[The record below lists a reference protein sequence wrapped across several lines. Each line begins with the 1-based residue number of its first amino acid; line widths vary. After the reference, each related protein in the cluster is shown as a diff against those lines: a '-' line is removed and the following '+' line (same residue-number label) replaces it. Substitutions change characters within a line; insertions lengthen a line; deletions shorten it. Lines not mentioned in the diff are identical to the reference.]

1 MRFFFVLYKSNY
13 FLTGILILILS
24 VTFFTGKA
32 YGAQTDA
39 MFVTE
44 PVWFSQEPV
53 AGNSVSIITALY
65 NNNEAAIS
73 GTVSFYDYEI
83 LLGKTSISIP
93 PKSAR
98 NASIF
103 WKVTAG
109 DHRIRAELSN
119 GKTIEGGTTV
129 SVAAITT
136 PEIHE
141 VVTAPSPIIPKKT
154 TTDNPQTVKQLEA
167 IADLESKVTAAIPE
181 GVRTTAAAIDVWR
194 EEKGVVISSWKE
206 KAQKEVDAL
215 KITTDTTKKTTK
227 EEINKGSDSTV
238 LPSAF
243 AYVKLFLATIG
254 SFIVSSSIAFYGVI
268 IVIILFIG
276 RLILRKFLPD

>member
-1 MRFFFVLYKSNY
+1 MRFFSILHRNNHI
-13 FLTGILILILS
+13 LTGIIILILS
-24 VTFFTGKA
+24 VILITEKA

-65 NNNEAAIS
+65 NNNEAALS

-98 NASIF
+98 NASIL

-119 GKTIEGGTTV
+119 GKTVEGGATV
-129 SVAAITT
+129 SVTAITT

-141 VVTAPSPIIPKKT
+141 VVATPSPIVPKKT
-154 TTDNPQTVKQLEA
+154 ATDNPQTVKQLEA
-167 IADLESKVTAAIPE
+167 IGDLESKVTAAIPE
-181 GVRTTAAAIDVWR
+181 SIRTTAAALDVWR
-194 EEKGVVISSWKE
+194 EEKSDVVLDLKN

-215 KITTDTTKKTTK
+215 KTPTNTKTKIEETKK
-227 EEINKGSDSTV
+227 EADSTV

-243 AYVKLFLATIG
+243 AYVKLFLTTIG
-254 SFIVSSSIAFYGVI
+254 YFIVSSSIAFYGVG
-268 IVIILFIG
+268 IVVILFIG
-276 RLILRKFLPD
+276 RLLLRKFLPD